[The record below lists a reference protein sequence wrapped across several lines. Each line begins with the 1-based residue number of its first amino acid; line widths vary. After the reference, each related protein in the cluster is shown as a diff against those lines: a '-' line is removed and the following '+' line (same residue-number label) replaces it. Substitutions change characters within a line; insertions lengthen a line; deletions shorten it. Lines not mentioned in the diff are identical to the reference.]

1 MIRKNIDLAM
11 SFEKIVLG
19 IRLAQF
25 FAKTHSSTN
34 IFEYHTQSIQFY
46 IKIGRELLELL
57 ALNYDRKKEEEIQAK
72 QNPAVASSRVIY
84 GHSFVI

>member
-1 MIRKNIDLAM
+1 MIKLNGFFRMIHKNIDLAM

-19 IRLAQF
+19 ICLAQF

-46 IKIGRELLELL
+46 IKLGQM
-57 ALNYDRKKEEEIQAK
+57 DH
-72 QNPAVASSRVIY
+72 
-84 GHSFVI
+84 GHLPFMSPNFDGVKGHVGVKRSNL